1 MSTVMTVA
9 CNVNCSDDLLD
20 DHVIQKHVNCSD
32 DLLDDHVI
40 QKHTDYSDD

>member
-1 MSTVMTVA
+1 MSTVAMTE
-9 CNVNCSDDLLD
+9 LLD

-40 QKHTDYSDD
+40 QKHVAMTCWMIM